1 MKPNV
6 MSKTK
11 PFWIYDF
18 RMTIDD
24 LKTRSDTWRES
35 KPIGMGRFH
44 SGDGHPTKI
53 NQSLVTRRHCVM
65 ARQASSATHR
75 LNGTRVGE
83 SAFQAR
89 IGFDQ
94 PSPGY
99 GPARRRENS
108 RLFPPFP
115 PLTAF
120 DRLWGIFLVFGGEAS
135 LGNFRRDGVST
146 RAPRDPRDAGA
157 TRENEASARQAGGEG
172 DFWVAVECAPTD
184 EGGKGPGFR
193 RQAVLAF
200 GAKGVHAQDA
210 YFAGRTDSSR
220 H

>member
-1 MKPNV
+1 MSLVMCVLPKPRNMETEALEWCEV
-6 MSKTK
+6 TSKTAALG
-11 PFWIYDF
+11 
-18 RMTIDD
+18 D
-24 LKTRSDTWRES
+24 LDVAATLEAFARGQRGPGFGQHAVTSS
-35 KPIGMGRFH
+35 
-44 SGDGHPTKI
+44 PTY
-53 NQSLVTRRHCVM
+53 
-65 ARQASSATHR
+65 R
-75 LNGTRVGE
+75 LNGSALHI
-83 SAFQAR
+83 SAFR
-89 IGFDQ
+89 SRLGFDQ